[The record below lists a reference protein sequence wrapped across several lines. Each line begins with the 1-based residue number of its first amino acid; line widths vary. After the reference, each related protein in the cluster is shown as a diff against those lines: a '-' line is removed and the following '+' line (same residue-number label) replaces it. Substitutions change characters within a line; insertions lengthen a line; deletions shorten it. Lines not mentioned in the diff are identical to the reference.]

1 MRGSRND
8 GTGGVG
14 GTVVAALA
22 AGTVALGVA
31 VAACGPSGT
40 GGGAPRDG
48 EDDVRAGVE
57 EAAVAGAARV
67 VFEDARWIDMSHP
80 FDAAT
85 IYWPT
90 AESFRL
96 DTVSADMTEAGY
108 WYAANAFSAAE
119 HGGTHLDAPYH
130 FARQGATVDEI
141 PVERLVGPA
150 AVVDVSAAAD
160 TNPDYLVGVEDLR
173 GWEDEHGRIPDGAVL
188 LLRTGWGDRW
198 PDREH
203 YLGTSRTGPEAVPE
217 LHFPGL
223 GPDAARWLV
232 ENRDVD
238 AVGLDTPSIDHGQ
251 SSDFLSH
258 RILYEAGIPG
268 LENVARLDLLPP
280 TGAWVVA
287 LPMKIG
293 GGTGAPLRVVGVVP
307 REEGGGSGS

>member
-1 MRGSRND
+1 MRGARD
-8 GTGGVG
+8 EETRLAGGAVLA
-14 GTVVAALA
+14 VWVA
-22 AGTVALGVA
+22 AGT
-31 VAACGPSGT
+31 AAFGGCGPAGSG
-40 GGGAPRDG
+40 GDAPADG
-48 EDDVRAGVE
+48 EGDVRAGVE
-57 EAAVAGAARV
+57 ESAVAGAARA

-96 DTVSADMTEAGY
+96 DTVSAGTTDAGY

-130 FARQGATVDEI
+130 FARQGATVEEI

-160 TNPDYLVGVEDLR
+160 TDPDYLVGVDDLR
-173 GWEDEHGRIPDGAVL
+173 AWEEDHGRIPDGAVL
-188 LLRTGWGDRW
+188 LLRTGWGERW
-198 PDREH
+198 PDRER
-203 YLGTSRTGPEAVPE
+203 YLGTARTGPEAVPE

-258 RILYEAGIPG
+258 QILYEAGIPG

-280 TGAWVVA
+280 VGAWVVA

-307 REEGGGSGS
+307 RDAGGDGP